1 MAQTSRNKPG
11 VEEFGGSG
19 NAGSGDVAMYKL
31 QNSFEKNRK
40 MITGLVLVVLIA
52 VGGFFGYKYFVQQ
65 PNEEKAARA
74 IYKVENWF
82 AADSFNL
89 VINGDGQ
96 SQSGLSVIKKFSG
109 TNAANNAN
117 FYVGMSYLKTG
128 DFNNAIKYLS
138 EYNGNGT
145 VNTYLAYGALGDA
158 YMEAGKTDKG
168 IEFYNKAASIGEKNP
183 AAASLYT
190 FRAGLANERA
200 GKTEEAK
207 KLYKAVKEKYANTMS
222 AMEIDKYLARVGEVT
237 ID

>member
-11 VEEFGGSG
+11 VEEFGGSS

-31 QNSFEKNRK
+31 QNSFEKNKK
-40 MITGLVLVVLIA
+40 MIIGLAVAILLA

-65 PNEEKAARA
+65 PNEEKASRA
-74 IYKVENWF
+74 LYKVQNWF
-82 AADSFNL
+82 EADSANL

-96 SQSGLSVIKKFSG
+96 SQGGLSVIKKFSG
-109 TNAANNAN
+109 TEAANLAR

-145 VNTYLAYGALGDA
+145 VMAYSSYGALGDA
-158 YMEAGKTDKG
+158 YMEAGKVDKG
-168 IEFYNKAASIGEKNP
+168 IELYKKAASIGEKDP
-183 AAASLYT
+183 FTASLYT

-207 KLYKAVKEKYANTMS
+207 KLYKTVKEKYANTM
-222 AMEIDKYLARVGEVT
+222 AGMEIDKYLARVGEIT